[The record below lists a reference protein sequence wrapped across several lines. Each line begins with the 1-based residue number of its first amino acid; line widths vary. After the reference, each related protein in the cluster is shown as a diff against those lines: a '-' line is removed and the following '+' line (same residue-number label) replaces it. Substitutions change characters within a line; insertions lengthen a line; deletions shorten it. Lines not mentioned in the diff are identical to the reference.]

1 MEPKKLLKIR
11 LRDDGT
17 WEHVYEKGE
26 WQELDAFLL
35 AELYRQR
42 TQNEKPHMSRRERIQ
57 KSAEDYIE
65 EALELSDYEESKIV
79 LSHIMNLK

>member
-11 LRDDGT
+11 LREDGT
-17 WEHVYEKGE
+17 WEHIYEKDE
-26 WQELDAFLL
+26 FIPLDAYLL
-35 AELYRQR
+35 AELHKK
-42 TQNEKPHMSRRERIQ
+42 KPTMSRRERIQ

>member
-11 LRDDGT
+11 LREDGT
-17 WEHVYEKGE
+17 WEHVYVQDEFIP
-26 WQELDAFLL
+26 LDPFLM
-35 AELYRQR
+35 AELYKQK
-42 TQNEKPHMSRRERIQ
+42 THMSRRERIQ

>member
-11 LRDDGT
+11 LRQDGT
-17 WEHVYEKGE
+17 WEHIYEDE
-26 WQELDAFLL
+26 FVPIDPFLM
-35 AELYRQR
+35 AELYKTKTR
-42 TQNEKPHMSRRERIQ
+42 MSRRERIQ

>member
-17 WEHVYEKGE
+17 WEHVYEKDVFE
-26 WQELDAFLL
+26 ELDAFLL
-35 AELYRQR
+35 AELYRQK
-42 TQNEKPHMSRRERIQ
+42 THMSRRERIQ

-79 LSHIMNLK
+79 LSHIMSLK

>member
-11 LRDDGT
+11 LREDGR
-17 WEHVYEKGE
+17 WEHVYEKDE
-26 WQELDAFLL
+26 FVPLDPFLM
-35 AELYRQR
+35 AELYKQKTR
-42 TQNEKPHMSRRERIQ
+42 MSRRERIQ

>member
-11 LRDDGT
+11 LREDGT
-17 WEHVYEKGE
+17 WEHIYEKDVFYD
-26 WQELDAFLL
+26 LDAFLM
-35 AELYRQR
+35 AELQKQ
-42 TQNEKPHMSRRERIQ
+42 THMSRRERMQ
-57 KSAEDYIE
+57 KKAEDYIE

>member
-1 MEPKKLLKIR
+1 MEPKKILKIR
-11 LRDDGT
+11 LMPDGT
-17 WEHVYEKGE
+17 WQNIYANDDAF
-26 WQELDAFLL
+26 QELDAFLM
-35 AELYRQR
+35 AELQKQTR
-42 TQNEKPHMSRRERIQ
+42 MSRRERIQ

>member
-11 LRDDGT
+11 LKEDGT
-17 WEHVYEKGE
+17 WEHVYENHQNDIF
-26 WQELDAFLL
+26 QELDASLL
-35 AELYRQR
+35 NELQKQTR
-42 TQNEKPHMSRRERIQ
+42 MSRRERMQ
-57 KSAEDYIE
+57 KKAEDYIE

>member
-11 LRDDGT
+11 LREDGT
-17 WEHVYEKGE
+17 WEHIYEE
-26 WQELDAFLL
+26 NVFYELDAFLM
-35 AELYRQR
+35 AELHKQTR
-42 TQNEKPHMSRRERIQ
+42 MSRRERMQ
-57 KSAEDYIE
+57 KKAEDYIE

>member
-11 LRDDGT
+11 LREDGT
-17 WEHVYEKGE
+17 WEHVYEHHQNDIF
-26 WQELDAFLL
+26 QELDAFLL
-35 AELYRQR
+35 NELQKQTR
-42 TQNEKPHMSRRERIQ
+42 MSRRERMQ
-57 KSAEDYIE
+57 KKAEEYIE

>member
-11 LRDDGT
+11 LREDGT
-17 WEHVYEKGE
+17 WEHVYEE
-26 WQELDAFLL
+26 NVFYELDAFLM
-35 AELYRQR
+35 AELHKK
-42 TQNEKPHMSRRERIQ
+42 KPTMSRRERIQ

>member
-11 LRDDGT
+11 LREDGT
-17 WEHVYEKGE
+17 WEHVYEKDVFY
-26 WQELDAFLL
+26 ELDAFLM
-35 AELYRQR
+35 AELHKQTR
-42 TQNEKPHMSRRERIQ
+42 MSRRERIQ